1 VSVFGHRHKFRY
13 YSLYLEVG
21 AIKKI
26 LLFVKGGEA
35 GIIAYIEGWSN
46 KKILLFVKGRE
57 VRTLNNLFYYT
68 NLAPYTLAYYWATSP
83 EKAQPVN
90 LDRTV

>member
-1 VSVFGHRHKFRY
+1 VFGHRHKFRY

-46 KKILLFVKGRE
+46 KKYFSL
-57 VRTLNNLFYYT
+57 
-68 NLAPYTLAYYWATSP
+68 S
-83 EKAQPVN
+83 KAER
-90 LDRTV
+90 LEL